1 MKNEI
6 LLPAVASADAIA
18 VVGTAVQT
26 EHILQIIS
34 IVITCIAGLFS
45 IIAGALVIISK
56 IKAAMKDG
64 KIDKEEAEEIAKDID
79 DFSHIFDNKLG
90 KKEDKKDE

>member
-6 LLPAVASADAIA
+6 IFPALATADGIA
-18 VVGTAVQT
+18 VVGTVVQT

-45 IIAGALVIISK
+45 IILGALVLFSK

-79 DFSHIFDNKLG
+79 EFSHIFDNKLG
-90 KKEDKKDE
+90 KKEDNKDE